1 MCTNGTW
8 GSCRLQQESEKGG
21 RASTGPDGLDAPC
34 IRPRGRL
41 RLDVFLAVPNYHV
54 LMFHS
59 LRSYNYR
66 QWAWGALVSNVG
78 TWMQR
83 IGQDWLV
90 LTVLTHHSATA
101 VGTVMALQFGPA
113 LVLLPLSG
121 HAADHLDRRKL
132 LLVTQGIAGLLA
144 LGLGLVTLTGVVT
157 LWQVY
162 GFALLL
168 GCVTAFDAPARQA
181 FVSDLVDDDI
191 LANAVALNSASFN
204 AARMVGP
211 ALAGLLIAAVGE
223 GWLFMINAGTYAAMM
238 ASLTLLRSNE
248 LLTEDRSSGPRGGLL
263 SGFHYVRQRPDLV
276 AVLVMLFLLGTFGFN
291 FAIFISTMS
300 VTVFHGDA
308 SQYGLLSAAMAAGT
322 MCGSL
327 LSARRSFPGMVL
339 MGGSAAAFGVSLA
352 VAAVMPG
359 PVLFAVMLFFVGL
372 AALTFMTASNSMM
385 QLTTERAM
393 RGRVL
398 ALRIAVVMGGT
409 PVGAPMVGW
418 VVDHAGTRWALGV
431 GALAG
436 VASAGVA
443 LAYLVRHRRLRM
455 VRQAG
460 RLRLVIRPAQVDAA
474 AVRVAAGER
483 VT

>member
-1 MCTNGTW
+1 MNG
-8 GSCRLQQESEKGG
+8 
-21 RASTGPDGLDAPC
+21 
-34 IRPRGRL
+34 
-41 RLDVFLAVPNYHV
+41 
-54 LMFHS
+54 MFHS
-59 LRSYNYR
+59 LGNYNYR
-66 QWAWGALVSNVG
+66 LWAGGALVSNVG

-90 LTVLTHHSATA
+90 LTVLTHHNATA
-101 VGTVMALQFGPA
+101 VGTVMALQFGPP
-113 LVLLPLSG
+113 LLLLPLSG
-121 HAADHLDRRKL
+121 LAADHLDRRKL
-132 LLVTQGIAGLLA
+132 LIFTQCIAGLLA
-144 LGLGLVTLTGVVT
+144 LGLGLVTITGVVR

-181 FVSDLVDDDI
+181 FVSDLVSDDI

-211 ALAGLLIAAVGE
+211 AVAGVLIAAVGE
-223 GWLFMINAGTYAAMM
+223 GWLFLINAGSYVAVL
-238 ASLTLLRSNE
+238 ASLWFLRVHE
-248 LLTEDRSSGPRGGLL
+248 LLTEARPKRMPGSLMA
-263 SGFHYVRQRPDLV
+263 GFHYVWRRPDLM

-300 VTVFHGDA
+300 VTVFHGNA
-308 SQYGLLSAAMAAGT
+308 GQYGLLTSAMAAGT
-322 MCGSL
+322 MCGAL
-327 LSARRSFPGMVL
+327 FSARRPFPGMVL
-339 MGGSAAAFGVSLA
+339 MGVAAAAFGITLA
-352 VAAVMPG
+352 LAAVMPG
-359 PVLFAVMLFFVGL
+359 PYLFAAVLFFVGL

-409 PVGAPMVGW
+409 PIGAPLVGW
-418 VVDHAGTRWALGV
+418 VVDHVGARWALGV

-436 VASAGVA
+436 IAAAAVA
-443 LAYLVRHRRLRM
+443 LAYLVRYRRLRLH
-455 VRQAG
+455 RDAG
-460 RLRLVIRPAQVDAA
+460 RLRLVIHPAQTDVV

>member
-1 MCTNGTW
+1 M
-8 GSCRLQQESEKGG
+8 KG
-21 RASTGPDGLDAPC
+21 
-34 IRPRGRL
+34 
-41 RLDVFLAVPNYHV
+41 
-54 LMFHS
+54 MFHS

-66 QWAWGALVSNVG
+66 IWAGGALVSNVG

-113 LVLLPLSG
+113 LLLLPLTG
-121 HAADHLDRRKL
+121 LAADHLNRRKL
-132 LLVTQGIAGLLA
+132 LLFTQGAAGLLA
-144 LGLGLVTLTGVVT
+144 LGLGLVTLTGVVQ

-168 GCVTAFDAPARQA
+168 GIVTAFDAPVRQA
-181 FVSDLVDDDI
+181 FVSDLVSDDD

-204 AARMVGP
+204 GARMVGP
-211 ALAGLLIAAVGE
+211 AAAGLLIAAVGE
-223 GWLFMINAGTYAAMM
+223 GWLFLLNAGSYAAVLV
-238 ASLTLLRSNE
+238 SLGLLRVHE
-248 LLTEDRSSGPRGGLL
+248 LHGEARPARARGSLL
-263 SGFHYVRQRPDLV
+263 AGFQYVWRRPDLI
-276 AVLVMLFLLGTFGFN
+276 AVLVMLLLIGTFGFN

-300 VTVFHGDA
+300 VTVFHGNA
-308 SQYGLLSAAMAAGT
+308 SQYGLLTSAMAAGT
-322 MCGSL
+322 MSGAL
-327 LSARRSFPGMVL
+327 LSARRPFPGMVL
-339 MGGSAAAFGVSLA
+339 MGVAAAAFGVTLA

-359 PVLFAVMLFFVGL
+359 PVLFAVVLYFVGL

-409 PVGAPMVGW
+409 PIGAPLVGW
-418 VVDHAGTRWALGV
+418 VVDHFGARWALGV

-436 VASAGVA
+436 LAAAAVAV
-443 LAYLVRHRRLRM
+443 AYLVRHRQLRL
-455 VRQAG
+455 VRDAW
-460 RLRLVIRPAQVDAA
+460 RLRLLIHPSPADVTAA
-474 AVRVAAGER
+474 RVAAGER